1 MWDFPLQ
8 AAWGQE
14 IADNSP
20 AIYTNANLKKFVAAA
35 VKAQAVFAL
44 DCRTSLAGELSVP
57 IYNQLIAIQQ

>member
-14 IADNSP
+14 IADDSP
-20 AIYTNANLKKFVAAA
+20 AIYTNANLKNFISAA

-44 DCRTSLAGELSVP
+44 DCRTSLAGKLSTP
-57 IYNQLIAIQQ
+57 IFNQLVAIKQ